1 VRAAGGQGGW
11 QRHAGEEFRGGVAG
25 GSAVPHHRGGGR
37 VWGGIGGRRLV
48 VERCDTLWLRWHD
61 GSCLIRNDNLGTGI

>member
-25 GSAVPHHRGGGR
+25 GSAVPHHQRWGEGVGWHRRKTTLSKDVTRCGRGG
-37 VWGGIGGRRLV
+37 
-48 VERCDTLWLRWHD
+48 
-61 GSCLIRNDNLGTGI
+61 IRNGNLGTGI

>member
-1 VRAAGGQGGW
+1 VGGRGMLAKSLGAVWRAAVW
-11 QRHAGEEFRGGVAG
+11 CHTT
-25 GSAVPHHRGGGR
+25 RGGGR